1 MVRANVNEC
10 MVTLLKPVNVSIRPR
25 PIPAA
30 VPGPGGRRAAKI
42 PATPVNMPIVL
53 ENAMSFV
60 KQAIEYVSGSYSD
73 HPSSSFTGSPKS
85 SNMDGIWPEM

>member
-1 MVRANVNEC
+1 MVI
-10 MVTLLKPVNVSIRPR
+10 LLIPVNVSIRPS

-42 PATPVNMPIVL
+42 PATPVIIPIVL
-53 ENAMSFV
+53 NNAVSLV
-60 KQAIEYVSGSYSD
+60 KQGIEYVSGTYSD

-85 SNMDGIWPEM
+85 SNMDGIWP